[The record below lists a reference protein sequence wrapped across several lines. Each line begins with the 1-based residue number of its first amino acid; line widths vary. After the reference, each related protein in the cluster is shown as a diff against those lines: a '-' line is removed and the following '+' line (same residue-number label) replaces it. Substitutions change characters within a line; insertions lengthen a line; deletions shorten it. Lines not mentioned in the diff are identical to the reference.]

1 MIDPRDKESNT
12 SRCHYYSFILN
23 LAIEIKKLF
32 ASTGTLFS
40 KVTNAREP
48 ICVLIPFHT
57 K

>member
-40 KVTNAREP
+40 KETNAREP

>member
-1 MIDPRDKESNT
+1 MIDPRDKEMSLLFI
-12 SRCHYYSFILN
+12 HLFILN

-40 KVTNAREP
+40 KETNAREP